1 MGGGNVPKQVVVSVV
16 CALSFVPLALSGTVR
31 PASAPPGAFYL
42 ALGDSLAYGIQPDK
56 VDAGLPPSGFRTG
69 YVDVFAARLRR
80 LKPDIR
86 VVNYGCP
93 GESTTT
99 FLSGGCPW
107 LASGTHRLHDA
118 FRGTQIAA
126 ALAFLRS
133 HRGQVSPITLNIAGA
148 DVQAVSDA
156 CGHDFSCA
164 RARAPRATR
173 ELASRLGSILRRL
186 RSAAP
191 SAEIIVIGLWNNDV
205 DTPRKSDPL
214 FRSVNKI
221 IATVTTAA
229 KGRFADVFPAF
240 NPQGNLARERARICA
255 FTFLCSKGDGHPTNA
270 GYRAIAAV
278 VWAASGYAHRS

>member
-1 MGGGNVPKQVVVSVV
+1 VACKRDS
-16 CALSFVPLALSGTVR
+16 S
-31 PASAPPGAFYL
+31 PP
-42 ALGDSLAYGIQPDK
+42 
-56 VDAGLPPSGFRTG
+56 
-69 YVDVFAARLRR
+69 RR
-80 LKPDIR
+80 LPRNADCRGGRLLASPPRAGKPDH
-86 VVNYGCP
+86 
-93 GESTTT
+93 
-99 FLSGGCPW
+99 
-107 LASGTHRLHDA
+107 A
-118 FRGTQIAA
+118 Q
-126 ALAFLRS
+126 
-133 HRGQVSPITLNIAGA
+133 HRGI

-156 CGHDFSCA
+156 CGQDFSCA

-173 ELASRLGSILRRL
+173 KFASRLGSILRRL

-214 FRSVNKI
+214 IQSVNKTI
-221 IATVTTAA
+221 VTVTTPA

-270 GYRAIAAV
+270 GYRAIAAA